1 MTENLE
7 YVQKGQRI
15 LVTSLSGFIGQTFRR
30 EYKDR
35 WWNEVLDALNDP
47 YELPYSGE
55 YGDLVDSLDLANCLR
70 LINKR
75 WFEVFDRYNL
85 NYSCRAWTNE
95 LMGVRN
101 IIAHRGQA
109 DLDQAYAERALDTM
123 ALLCQEIDPEGA
135 AEIRELYKVV
145 RAKAEGGK
153 VRVAAPFS
161 GLAQPASESGRG
173 PLTEDSLLQLEDSG
187 KIQKTTLSRKITYGG
202 KTTVYPVY
210 KIRLDAL
217 YYNDQNDRIATWIS
231 RYEAENGEGSLKG
244 LNMDIYNGVIEDFI
258 VDSNP
263 DAIRKTQKN
272 IAMIGQREPGVVL
285 ADGRIVDGN
294 RRFTCLRR
302 IQRETG
308 EPQWFEAAI
317 MDVDIDVDR
326 KQIKL
331 LELSIQHGE
340 EKKVDYDLID
350 YAVGTYR
357 DIVQTGLLTVDEYA
371 QSANEPVADVKK
383 RIEIAGIISAFLKYI
398 RLPGQFHV
406 ARDYQVYSLFEEMMT
421 PLKKVGEEGEQDLK
435 QLVFANAMMKA
446 VPDQRKF
453 IRDIKTLVTKNMYA
467 GYFDEQKELGRRLR
481 ERFDRAEIR
490 TQQDVRDFVIANRDL
505 ADEMRESLER
515 AILKA
520 SSQNLKTKPLA
531 VVSKCNEQLLSIDSR
546 IFAKMEEEDKETLRA
561 NLEEMSK
568 MIGVFLDKLQ

>member
-1 MTENLE
+1 MTEKLE

-15 LVTSLSGFIGQTFRR
+15 LLTSLSGFIGQTFRR

-35 WWNEVLDALNDP
+35 WWNEVLDALNAP
-47 YELPYSGE
+47 YDLPYSGE

-85 NYSCRAWTNE
+85 NLSCRAWANE

-101 IIAHRGQA
+101 ITAHRGQT

-123 ALLCQEIDPEGA
+123 ALLCKEIDPEGA
-135 AEIRELYKVV
+135 TEIRELYKQV
-145 RAKAEGGK
+145 RAKAEGTK
-153 VRVAAPFS
+153 IVTAPFS
-161 GLAQPASESGRG
+161 GLAQPASESARG
-173 PLTEDSLLQLEDSG
+173 ALTEDSLLQLEDSG
-187 KIQKTTLSRKITYGG
+187 KIQKTTQTRKITYGG

-231 RYEAENGEGSLKG
+231 RYEAENGEDSLKG
-244 LNMDIYNGVIEDFI
+244 LNMDIYNRVIEEF
-258 VDSNP
+258 VAESNP
-263 DAIRKTQKN
+263 EAIRKTQKN
-272 IAMIGQREPGVVL
+272 IAMFGQREPGVVL
-285 ADGRIVDGN
+285 ADGRVVDGN

-308 EPQWFEAAI
+308 ETQWFEAAI

-326 KQIKL
+326 KQIKI
-331 LELSIQHGE
+331 LELSVQHGE

-357 DIVQTGLLTVDEYA
+357 DIVQTGLLTIEEYA
-371 QSANEPVADVKK
+371 QSANEPASDVKR
-383 RIEIAGIISAFLKYI
+383 RIEIAEIISEFLVFI

-406 ARDYQVYSLFEEMMT
+406 ARDYKVYSLFEELLI
-421 PLKKVGEEGEQDLK
+421 PLKRVENETVLK
-435 QLVFANAMMKA
+435 QIAFANAMMKA

-453 IRDIKTLVTKNMYA
+453 VRDIKTLVSKDQYA
-467 GYFDEQKELGRRLR
+467 AYFEEQEAL
-481 ERFDRAEIR
+481 
-490 TQQDVRDFVIANRDL
+490 IAK
-505 ADEMRESLER
+505 MRELYDAESIHTQKDVEAFADNNRGLAREMEASLDDAMLR
-515 AILKA
+515 VSAQQTRMKPAVIV
-520 SSQNLKTKPLA
+520 TKCFKQM
-531 VVSKCNEQLLSIDSR
+531 VDIDPR
-546 IFAKMEEEDKETLRA
+546 VFPMMDVEDQETLRA
-561 NLEEMSK
+561 NLDE
-568 MIGVFLDKLQ
+568 LAKLIEQLRRKLS

>member
-1 MTENLE
+1 MAEYIE
-7 YVQKGQRI
+7 YVQKGSRI
-15 LVTSLSGFIGQTFRR
+15 LVTSLSGYIGQTFRK
-30 EYKDR
+30 EYGDR
-35 WWNEVLDALNDP
+35 WWNEVLYALNEPRD
-47 YELPYSGE
+47 LPYSGG
-55 YGDLVDSLDLANCLR
+55 YGELVDSLDLANCLK
-70 LINKR
+70 LINRK
-75 WFEVFDRYNL
+75 WFDVFDYYNL
-85 NYSCRAWTNE
+85 NKSCKSWANE

-101 IIAHRGQA
+101 TISHRGQG
-109 DLDQAYAERALDTM
+109 DLDQPYAERALDTM

-135 AEIRELYKVV
+135 AEIRELYKEV

-153 VRVAAPFS
+153 VRVVAPFS

-357 DIVQTGLLTVDEYA
+357 DIVQTGLLTIDEYA
-371 QSANEPVADVKK
+371 QSANESVADVKK

-406 ARDYQVYSLFEEMMT
+406 ARDYQVYSLFEEMMA
-421 PLKKVGEEGEQDLK
+421 PLKKVGEDGEQDLK
-435 QLVFANAMMKA
+435 QLVFANTMMKA

>member
-85 NYSCRAWTNE
+85 NYSCRAWANE

-123 ALLCQEIDPEGA
+123 ALLCKEFDPEGA
-135 AEIRELYKVV
+135 AEIRELYKQV
-145 RAKAEGGK
+145 RAQADGMKI
-153 VRVAAPFS
+153 VAVPFS
-161 GLAQPASESGRG
+161 GLAQPSSESARG
-173 PLTEDSLLQLEDSG
+173 ALTEDSLLQMENSG
-187 KIQKTTLSRKITYGG
+187 KIQKTTQTRKITYGG

-231 RYEAENGEGSLKG
+231 RYEAENGEDSLKG
-244 LNMDIYNGVIEDFI
+244 LNMDIYNRVIEEF
-258 VDSNP
+258 VADSNP

-272 IAMIGQREPGVVL
+272 IAMFGQREPGVVL
-285 ADGRIVDGN
+285 ADGRVVDGN

-308 EPQWFEAAI
+308 ETQWFEAAI

-357 DIVQTGLLTVDEYA
+357 DIVQTGLLTIEEYA
-371 QSANEPVADVKK
+371 QSANEPAAEVKR
-383 RIEIAGIISAFLKYI
+383 RIEIAEIISEFLAFI

-406 ARDYQVYSLFEEMMT
+406 ARDYKVYSLFEELLI
-421 PLKKVGEEGEQDLK
+421 PLKRVDNETVLK
-435 QLVFANAMMKA
+435 QIAFANAMMKA

-453 IRDIKTLVTKNMYA
+453 VRDIKTLVSKGQYTA
-467 GYFDEQKELGRRLR
+467 YFEEQEFLIAKLR
-481 ERFDRAEIR
+481 ESYDAETIR
-490 TQQDVRDFVIANRDL
+490 TQKDVEAFAENNRTL
-505 ADEMRESLER
+505 AREMEASLEDAMLR
-515 AILKA
+515 VSALQTRMKPAVIV
-520 SSQNLKTKPLA
+520 TKCF
-531 VVSKCNEQLLSIDSR
+531 KQMTDIDPR
-546 IFAKMEEEDKETLRA
+546 VFTMMDAEDQETLRA
-561 NLEEMSK
+561 NLDQMAKLIEQLRSK
-568 MIGVFLDKLQ
+568 LS